1 MKREPDRSPHEPP
14 GIPRLPSWEGRQG
27 RNRRLPTYP
36 TAPTTE
42 PLPFGHHHRRLLTGV
57 VVAGASVQVMLG
69 LYYPSIVHSPKPR
82 HLPIGIVGP
91 ARTATEIDAAV

>member
-1 MKREPDRSPHEPP
+1 
-14 GIPRLPSWEGRQG
+14 
-27 RNRRLPTYP
+27 
-36 TAPTTE
+36 
-42 PLPFGHHHRRLLTGV
+42 LLTGV